1 MRYESKKGEN
11 VEDKSLAEHYAT
23 DYGQMAH
30 PSFGCFF
37 QPSGNL
43 LKKLKK
49 LKKLKMEGVDSNI
62 RMPNKKRNPTSQMT
76 DGEVVLE
83 TYSVLKEEKLSYYL
97 SDKSLSSFF
106 NVTGMVVSNMPTTPQ

>member
-1 MRYESKKGEN
+1 MKYESKKGEN
-11 VEDKSLAEHYAT
+11 VEDESPAEHYAT

-49 LKKLKMEGVDSNI
+49 LKKFKMEGV
-62 RMPNKKRNPTSQMT
+62 
-76 DGEVVLE
+76 G
-83 TYSVLKEEKLSYYL
+83 
-97 SDKSLSSFF
+97 
-106 NVTGMVVSNMPTTPQ
+106 G

>member
-37 QPSGNL
+37 SAIWKPTEKIEKTEKIENGGGGRIVISGCPT
-43 LKKLKK
+43 KKKPHQ
-49 LKKLKMEGVDSNI
+49 SN
-62 RMPNKKRNPTSQMT
+62 
-76 DGEVVLE
+76 D
-83 TYSVLKEEKLSYYL
+83 
-97 SDKSLSSFF
+97 
-106 NVTGMVVSNMPTTPQ
+106 

>member
-49 LKKLKMEGVDSNI
+49 LKKLKMEGGEDSNI
-62 RMPNKKRNPTSQMT
+62 RMPNKK
-76 DGEVVLE
+76 E
-83 TYSVLKEEKLSYYL
+83 TPPAK
-97 SDKSLSSFF
+97 
-106 NVTGMVVSNMPTTPQ
+106 